1 MLIVT
6 AANSIR
12 DSWAQDS
19 HFSFKEV
26 IQHTARQASE
36 FGYDTAIYDLGSL
49 GIGEPF
55 YVDDPTFQS
64 EGYYKQIGKRYRSR
78 SLFKPDILLHS
89 LRKHRDDMVYLDGDA
104 LLYDR
109 LDEVFDDEFDVG
121 VTLRARFEMQ
131 GAWYQEHYEI
141 AKFLNAGV
149 VFLRPTAAT
158 ERFLERW
165 KDATEE
171 LGNDQ
176 KALNSLACRDSL
188 PRLYAVDEID
198 GVRFKYFPTTRYNYY
213 YFERG
218 FPLFSRVSVLHFK
231 GEVRK
236 FYPFT
241 LRKKLR
247 CRFLSPAG
255 RTAGMLAPQW
265 AKSLLR
271 KMGLLKERTEQE

>member
-6 AANSIR
+6 AANSIG
-12 DSWAQDS
+12 DSWTKGS
-19 HFSFKEV
+19 HFSFKKV
-26 IQHTARQASE
+26 IQHTARQAQE
-36 FGYDTAIYDLGSL
+36 FGYDIAIYDLGSL

-55 YVDDPTFQS
+55 YVDDPTFQA
-64 EGYYKQIGKRYRSR
+64 EGYYKQIGPRYRSR

-89 LRKHRDDMVYLDGDA
+89 LRKRRDNMVYLDADA

-121 VTLRARFEMQ
+121 VTVRARFEMQ
-131 GAWYQEHYEI
+131 GAWYREHFEI

-149 VFLRPTAAT
+149 IFFRPTAAAET
-158 ERFLERW
+158 FLGRW
-165 KDATEE
+165 KKATEE

-188 PRLYAVDEID
+188 PPLYSVDEID
-198 GVRFKYFPTTRYNYY
+198 GVRIKYFPTTRYNYY

-247 CRFLSPAG
+247 CRFLSPVAHRAG
-255 RTAGMLAPQW
+255 TLAPQW
-265 AKSLLR
+265 TKSLLR
-271 KMGLLKERTEQE
+271 RIGLLEERTGQE